1 MKKYYLENMT
11 QKQIRDFFV
20 EMRIS
25 QREDIEN
32 LPYSIYNGILKAVHG
47 KTKNGDDIVTEFTEF
62 ELIKIYN
69 SDPSKYDQKK
79 FQNYMCNTLE
89 NTNYKKDLNE
99 YLDNHYNEL

>member
-32 LPYSIYNGILKAVHG
+32 LPYSIYNG
-47 KTKNGDDIVTEFTEF
+47 
-62 ELIKIYN
+62 
-69 SDPSKYDQKK
+69 
-79 FQNYMCNTLE
+79 
-89 NTNYKKDLNE
+89 
-99 YLDNHYNEL
+99 